1 MREMNCLI
9 LEDEPLAQN
18 ILKEYI
24 ADIPGLNLK
33 SICDNAYD
41 AVGVL
46 SKEEMDILFVDINLP
61 KFNGIDFIKS
71 LQKKYSII
79 LTTAHHEFA
88 VEAFNLNAIDYLLK
102 PIEFVRFLQ
111 AVNKILESPRVQ
123 AELLNPV
130 GQERKYQF
138 FNVDK
143 KQVKVYLDEI
153 LYIESLK
160 DYVKLH
166 LMNRSFVTKFQIGA
180 IEEMLNG
187 DHFIRVHKSFII
199 NKNAITSVSAGEVEI
214 LSTKIPIGRVYK
226 QAIEKLLRI

>member
-1 MREMNCLI
+1 MNCLI

-24 ADIPGLNLK
+24 LDIPGLRLT
-33 SICDNAYD
+33 SICDNAYE
-41 AVGVL
+41 AMRL
-46 SKEEMDILFVDINLP
+46 LAKEDVDILFVDINLP

-71 LQKKYSII
+71 LQKKYAII

-111 AVNKILESPRVQ
+111 AVNKILESPRAQ

-130 GQERKYQF
+130 SQERKYQF

-143 KQVKVYLDEI
+143 KQVKIYLDEI

-166 LMNRSFVTKFQIGA
+166 LTNRSFVTKFQIGT
-180 IEEMLNG
+180 IEEVLNG

-199 NKNAITSVSAGEVEI
+199 NKNAITSVSASEVEI
-214 LSTKIPIGRVYK
+214 SSTKIPVGRVYK